1 MSRLFNIVYYA
12 KIIIYNKMSRLDII
26 RKTDIIICFD
36 GDDSMCDVL
45 KEIYNGVLDEQFNY
59 DNFNQRVKLQKV
71 VYLLENMGVHVGN
84 YSFTW
89 NKYGPYSIA
98 LDDDAYRCS
107 QEKGIRSVTFT
118 HEAKTAFDY
127 IKSIISE
134 RKVYEDFNWLECISS
149 LHFLKYVSHISTDDE
164 IVLKELVKRKNYL
177 NDNKEN
183 ELAMKFANAVE
194 KGM

>member
-1 MSRLFNIVYYA
+1 MSGYT
-12 KIIIYNKMSRLDII
+12 
-26 RKTDIIICFD
+26 KTSN

-45 KEIYNGVLDEQFNY
+45 KEVYNGVLGEQFDY
-59 DNFNQRVKLQKV
+59 DDFNQRVKLQKV

-107 QEKGIRSVTFT
+107 QRENTRFVTFT
-118 HEAKTAFDY
+118 NEAQSAFEQ
-127 IKSIISE
+127 IRNIISE
-134 RKVYEDFNWLECISS
+134 RNVYEDFNWLECISS
-149 LHFLKYVSHISTDDE
+149 LHFLKYVSHISLDDE
-164 IVLKELVKRKNYL
+164 VILKELVKRKKYL
-177 NDNKEN
+177 NDNEEN
-183 ELAMKFANAVE
+183 RLAMKIANAVE